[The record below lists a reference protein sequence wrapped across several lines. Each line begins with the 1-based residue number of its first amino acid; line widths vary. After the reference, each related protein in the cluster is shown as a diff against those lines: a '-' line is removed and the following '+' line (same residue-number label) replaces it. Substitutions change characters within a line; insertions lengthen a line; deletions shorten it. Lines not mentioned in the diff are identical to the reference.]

1 MTDRKR
7 HPLPHLPPLRLGGQP
22 LTVAWLVAMAAALP
36 LRGKVI
42 GWLFMF
48 IIAYRSGLPV
58 IYSAALAA
66 VPWMLLPPADK
77 K

>member
-1 MTDRKR
+1 MTNRKR
-7 HPLPHLPPLRLGGQP
+7 PPLPHLPHLRLAGQP
-22 LTVAWLVAMAAALP
+22 LTAARLVAMAAGLP

-48 IIAYRSGLPV
+48 ITAYRSGLPV

-66 VPWMLLPPADK
+66 VPWLLLPPTDK

>member
-1 MTDRKR
+1 MTNRKR
-7 HPLPHLPPLRLGGQP
+7 PPLPHFPHLRLAGQP
-22 LTVAWLVAMAAALP
+22 LTVARLVAMAAALP

-48 IIAYRSGLPV
+48 ITAYRSGLPV

-66 VPWMLLPPADK
+66 VPWLLLPSMDK

>member
-1 MTDRKR
+1 
-7 HPLPHLPPLRLGGQP
+7 LAGQP
-22 LTVAWLVAMAAALP
+22 LTAARLVAMAAGLP

-48 IIAYRSGLPV
+48 ITAYRSGLPV

-66 VPWMLLPPADK
+66 VPWLLLPPTDK

>member
-1 MTDRKR
+1 VDGR
-7 HPLPHLPPLRLGGQP
+7 P
-22 LTVAWLVAMAAALP
+22 LTIARVVAIAAALP

-48 IIAYRSGLPV
+48 ITAYRSGLPV
-58 IYSAALAA
+58 IYSATLAA
-66 VPWMLLPPADK
+66 VPWLLLPPADK

>member
-1 MTDRKR
+1 MKDHKNHRPPDKTAL
-7 HPLPHLPPLRLGGQP
+7 PLPNPLFGGARLIA
-22 LTVAWLVAMAAALP
+22 LAAGLP

-48 IIAYRSGLPV
+48 IIAYRAGLPV

-66 VPWMLLPPADK
+66 VPWLLLSPAK
-77 K
+77 RK

>member
-1 MTDRKR
+1 MTNRKR
-7 HPLPHLPPLRLGGQP
+7 PPLPHFPHLRLAGQP
-22 LTVAWLVAMAAALP
+22 PTVARLVAMAAALP

-48 IIAYRSGLPV
+48 ITAYRSGLPV

-66 VPWMLLPPADK
+66 VPWLLLPSMDK